1 MTDENTSTIRD
12 KSARHNCLKRR
23 FYQQTIISFCLNA
36 VNPPILESLLFVVN
50 DRLEGLIWGEEGRGY
65 TGGEDRYVHYV
76 KRGLFYEI
84 VSTLLSLIVA
94 SIKDSAAR
102 PMANSKLIFRE
113 EPPAG

>member
-1 MTDENTSTIRD
+1 M
-12 KSARHNCLKRR
+12 
-23 FYQQTIISFCLNA
+23 
-36 VNPPILESLLFVVN
+36 VN
-50 DRLEGLIWGEEGRGY
+50 DRLESLIWGEEGRGY